1 MLKLGISIHKSRL
14 FQTLLMIERKKTMK
28 KTFGSTIIALLLLI
42 VLASTTFAAPAE
54 RELLL
59 KGSLQAQETYEVNF
73 PTLFV
78 NASGSGQATQLGRY
92 AVSYQVEVNIPTSS
106 GIASAQFVAANGDSL
121 FAEGLGQGTETGT
134 PGVVT
139 IVERYTITGGTGRFD
154 GASGSFTVERVLDQT
169 TGVTSGTI
177 SGTIVLP

>member
-1 MLKLGISIHKSRL
+1 MKKLLVSTMT
-14 FQTLLMIERKKTMK
+14 TLLLV
-28 KTFGSTIIALLLLI
+28 IILTSAR
-42 VLASTTFAAPAE
+42 FAASAE

-59 KGSLQAQETYEVNF
+59 KGSLRAQETYEVSF

-78 NASGSGQATQLGRY
+78 TASGSGQATQLGRY
-92 AVSYQVEVNIPTSS
+92 AVNYQVEVNIPTSS

-139 IVERYTITGGTGRFD
+139 IVERYTITGGTGRFE
-154 GASGSFTVERVLDQT
+154 GASGTLTVERVLNQV
-169 TGVTSGTI
+169 TGETSGTLK
-177 SGTIVLP
+177 GKIVLP

>member
-1 MLKLGISIHKSRL
+1 MKKLLVSTMT
-14 FQTLLMIERKKTMK
+14 TLLLV
-28 KTFGSTIIALLLLI
+28 IILTSA
-42 VLASTTFAAPAE
+42 TFAAPAE

-59 KGSLQAQETYEVNF
+59 KGSLQAQETNEVSF

-78 NASGSGQATQLGRY
+78 TASGSGQATQLGRY
-92 AVSYQVEVNIPTSS
+92 AVSYQVEVNIPTST

-139 IVERYTITGGTGRFD
+139 IVERYTITGGTGRFE
-154 GASGSFTVERVLDQT
+154 GASGTLTVERVLNQV
-169 TGVTSGTI
+169 TGETSGTLN
-177 SGTIVLP
+177 GKIVLP